1 MATTRIWRVAAALL
15 AGLLTA
21 VACAPDEDVAE
32 GTGASGQALTVWS
45 WRTEDVAGY
54 ERIFSEFTSETGI
67 EVEFKPHLNT
77 EYDTILETAL
87 KGGKGPDVMQLRAY
101 GSPQPLFDA
110 GYAVPLDGEVEAL
123 EEFSPQSIAGA
134 TSIKDGHVYGV
145 PFALQTLQ
153 VFYNEDIFA
162 DHGIE
167 VPETYEDFIAA
178 AQTLKEAGVVPIAV
192 GGKDTWTLPIL
203 HSVVGAEVYGG
214 NDYVADVISGDSD
227 FTTPEFVDSV
237 AAVEE
242 LMPYFPKDPAG
253 VAYTDT
259 QIMFTQGDA
268 AMFIGGSWE
277 AGYFSA
283 TNPDLNFGT
292 FPMPSRSGAGP
303 GLVSWFVDGS
313 YGVNAQSP
321 QREEA
326 MELVEWMASQ
336 EYGQLFADELKQITP
351 VPGVEF
357 NDPVLEEMVADFH
370 ESSTPY
376 MLLVYFRYGDP
387 VGTDIIGA
395 DIQKMMLGQID
406 AQAVAA
412 SLDKGV
418 SQWFKPNLLED
429 VTNISL
435 E

>member
-1 MATTRIWRVAAALL
+1 MRFERARRAAAALVVV
-15 AGLLTA
+15 AMAA
-21 VACAPDEDVAE
+21 VACAPGEEVADDA
-32 GTGASGQALTVWS
+32 ASSSGPITVWS

-54 ERIFSEFTSETGI
+54 ERIFSKFTDETGI
-67 EVEFKPHLNT
+67 EVEFKAHLNT

-87 KGGKGPDVMQLRAY
+87 EGGKGPDVMQLRAY

-110 GYAVPLDGEVEAL
+110 GYLVPLDGEVEGL
-123 EEFSPQSIAGA
+123 EDFSPQALAGA

-145 PFALQTLQ
+145 PFALQTLN

-162 DHGIE
+162 EHDIE
-167 VPETYEDFIAA
+167 VPQTYDEFIAA
-178 AQTLKEAGVVPIAV
+178 AQKLKDAGIVPIAA

-214 NDYVADVISGDSD
+214 NEFVSDVITGNKD
-227 FTTPEFVDSV
+227 FTTPEFVDSIE
-237 AAVEE
+237 AVGE
-242 LMPYFPKDPAG
+242 LMPFLPEDPAG

-277 AGYFSA
+277 AGYFSS
-283 TNPDLNFGT
+283 TNPDLNFAT
-292 FPMPSRSGAGP
+292 FPMPPRNGDGS

-321 QREEA
+321 NEEA
-326 MELVEWMASQ
+326 ALELVKWMATS

-357 NDPVLEEMVADFH
+357 DDPVLQEMVGDFQ
-370 ESSTPY
+370 EASTPY

-387 VGTDIIGA
+387 VGTDLIGA
-395 DIQKMMLGQID
+395 DIQKMMLGRME
-406 AQAVAA
+406 APEVAA

-418 SQWFKPNLLED
+418 SQWFDPDKFED
-429 VTNISL
+429 VTSIPL